1 MRYTWWLTHWEQHKA
16 SENEHTKNTNRKFYY
31 SFLLALIEQ
40 NPLYVN
46 LNSWF
51 LCTYYS

>member
-16 SENEHTKNTNRKFYY
+16 SENEHTKNTN
-31 SFLLALIEQ
+31 SFLLVLIEQ

-51 LCTYYS
+51 LRTSYS